1 MSWNNG
7 SFHWD
12 IAFTIVVNDWELKDL
27 SSFLD
32 VIYSFKESS

>member
-1 MSWNNG
+1 MSWNSG

-12 IAFTIVVNDWELKDL
+12 IAFTIVVDDWELKDL

-32 VIYSFKESS
+32 VIYSFKERS